1 MTNEEQFYTFDVY
14 YTDEIVME
22 LDSSIKDFIKEYLKD
37 VLEINSEW
45 YYSEFTISEP
55 TYRLIGFELHRELTE
70 LERFELID
78 ALISEFD
85 GFVKPQ

>member
-78 ALISEFD
+78 SLIAEFD

>member
-37 VLEINSEW
+37 VLQINSEW

-78 ALISEFD
+78 ALIAEFD

>member
-78 ALISEFD
+78 ALIAEFD

>member
-22 LDSSIKDFIKEYLKD
+22 LDSSIKDFIKEYLKE

-78 ALISEFD
+78 ALIAEFD

>member
-70 LERFELID
+70 LERFQFID
-78 ALISEFD
+78 ALIAEFD

>member
-1 MTNEEQFYTFDVY
+1 MTNKEQFYTFDVY

-37 VLEINSEW
+37 RFSINSEW
-45 YYSEFTISEP
+45 YYSEFSISQP
-55 TYRLIGFELHRELTE
+55 SYRLIGFELARNLSD
-70 LERFELID
+70 LERFQLID

>member
-14 YTDEIVME
+14 YTDEIIME

-37 VLEINSEW
+37 VLQINSEW

-78 ALISEFD
+78 SLIAEFD

>member
-1 MTNEEQFYTFDVY
+1 MTNEEQFYTFNVY

-78 ALISEFD
+78 ALILEFD